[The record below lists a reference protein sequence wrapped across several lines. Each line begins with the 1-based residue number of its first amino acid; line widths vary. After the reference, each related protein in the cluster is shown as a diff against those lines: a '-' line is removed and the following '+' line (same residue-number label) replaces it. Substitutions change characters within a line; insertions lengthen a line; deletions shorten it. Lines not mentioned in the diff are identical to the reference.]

1 MKRIFQITA
10 FTLAAALCLVLTAC
24 GGQSSGGSG
33 SSAAGPHTIQEYTD
47 AIKNARS
54 DEDNEYGDVIAREKD
69 GAPTYTHNPSA
80 LTDED
85 AAGQIPYML
94 EMLGVTDDA
103 LDAYAISMSLMNVRA
118 YAVGIFRPAEGQAE
132 TVQAGLESYVKLQ
145 QQSFEQYL
153 EDQYEIAKA
162 AKIETLP
169 SGEIVLVMSEGGD
182 EVLTK
187 IKEAL

>member
-1 MKRIFQITA
+1 
-10 FTLAAALCLVLTAC
+10 
-24 GGQSSGGSG
+24 
-33 SSAAGPHTIQEYTD
+33 
-47 AIKNARS
+47 
-54 DEDNEYGDVIAREKD
+54 
-69 GAPTYTHNPSA
+69 
-80 LTDED
+80 
-85 AAGQIPYML
+85 
-94 EMLGVTDDA
+94 
-103 LDAYAISMSLMNVRA
+103 MSLMNVRA

-182 EVLTK
+182 DVLTK
-187 IKEAL
+187 INEAL